1 MLCAQNIQSCG
12 KIFKMKN
19 LIKIKYILKNNISLS
34 LSSIFLLIIFSY
46 GNLSNILSKDC
57 CDDINNLGN
66 FEHPFYF
73 KPFITEYLV
82 FFLNEFLSTKSF
94 LIISLYFIPII
105 IHVFLFKIF
114 SRYLPS
120 IWSISLC
127 FVSLISYQNINFRD
141 FLIGF
146 DLQSINLDMKLLAIQ
161 KFPLPSISVLF
172 FLIIFYYSIDLKK
185 LSLKRISFFT
195 FLWSS
200 YFYINALDAIFGI
213 VFWYTYFLIRTLLIE
228 KQIKQIRNFLIQIFI
243 SFIILLP
250 AFVYSNT
257 SNIGNAGLI
266 EFKIFEYQLI
276 YMLLPLFLIII
287 TYYLYKIDLRELLFK
302 FLPVYLLMFIEF
314 SLIYLSYFFNF
325 GVNIDILKNRI
336 PLFFLHF
343 YYYLP
348 IIYFIS
354 NSYASHENRFFK
366 DFRSKLGYIL
376 SQLFNKISKFVL
388 PIIWVFLFVFVY
400 KINTL

>member
-1 MLCAQNIQSCG
+1 
-12 KIFKMKN
+12 MKN
-19 LIKIKYILKNNISLS
+19 QIKIKNLSKNNIGLS
-34 LSSIFLLIIFSY
+34 LSSIFLLIIFSF
-46 GNLSNILSKDC
+46 GNLSNIFSNDC
-57 CDDINNLGN
+57 CEDINNLVN

-82 FFLNEFLSTKSF
+82 FFFKTILSTKIF
-94 LIISLYFIPII
+94 LILTLYFIPII
-105 IHVFLFKIF
+105 IHIFLFKIF
-114 SRYLPS
+114 SRYLS
-120 IWSISLC
+120 ILWSISIS
-127 FVSLISYQNINFRD
+127 FVSLISYKNINFRD

-146 DLQSINLDMKLLAIQ
+146 DLQNIDLNMKVLAIQ

-213 VFWYTYFLIRTLLIE
+213 AFWYSYFLIRTFLIE
-228 KQIKQIRNFLIQIFI
+228 KQNKLIRNFIIQIFI

-250 AFVYSNT
+250 AYVYSDT
-257 SNIGNAGLI
+257 SKIDNAGSI
-266 EFKIFEYQLI
+266 EFEIFEYQLI
-276 YMLLPLFLIII
+276 YMLMPLLLISIN
-287 TYYLYKIDLRELLFK
+287 YFLYKIDRRELLFK

-348 IIYFIS
+348 IFYFIS
-354 NSYASHENRFFK
+354 NSYTPHEKQSFK

-376 SQLFNKISKFVL
+376 SQLFNKTSKFVL
-388 PIIWVFLFVFVY
+388 PIIWVFLFAFVY